1 MPRSAAASPH
11 SLLAE
16 LDGGI
21 RSGKCY
27 VNRCQRFPFGWLAD
41 RSCAS
46 SSAATCSVLARARVA
61 LACGLRSGTTAVL
74 LELLVEVSAFSDN
87 GRRGIGAGRRTG
99 AEPRKQSVAVGRIC
113 SRNGAHGNLLPAERR
128 QPQIS
133 TLGVEAA
140 LAPPPH
146 HVT

>member
-113 SRNGAHGNLLPAERR
+113 SRNGAHGNLLPAQTTAAEEFDRSVSKRR
-128 QPQIS
+128 TPF
-133 TLGVEAA
+133 
-140 LAPPPH
+140 PH
-146 HVT
+146 HVM

>member
-61 LACGLRSGTTAVL
+61 LAVRA
-74 LELLVEVSAFSDN
+74 EVRDD
-87 GRRGIGAGRRTG
+87 GG
-99 AEPRKQSVAVGRIC
+99 AVGAFGR
-113 SRNGAHGNLLPAERR
+113 SVGLFG
-128 QPQIS
+128 
-133 TLGVEAA
+133 
-140 LAPPPH
+140 
-146 HVT
+146 